1 MAIGTETGWRVV
13 RVETIVEMFR
23 SMEYAE
29 RELNAMNKRQ
39 STEAGQTLAHRV
51 SGVKDIL
58 RELEPEACD
67 LVSWRTQEKR

>member
-58 RELEPEACD
+58 PGPRYI
-67 LVSWRTQEKR
+67 V